1 MQVAKQHGVRRLG
14 SLCGRR
20 KSNMARLATV
30 ARSWHCTRH
39 GVRRQPRHGI
49 NSPWVALLLAHAFFL
64 HQWSKLRGGARV
76 QSQLRSCTSERMQSM
91 FTRRIVR
98 CVQWKSLTVISFL
111 AVSQCSSRNHLR
123 VFLGQ
128 RQAKIPTA
136 IGWNR
141 RQAMIIDAFAFG
153 SRVTYP
159 KPCSKQ
165 HSQDSSRRGEFWQSF
180 RYIYGTAAQGW
191 FALREHLL
199 CGILASMIFPPSPAE
214 RHPRQATGVH
224 AGI

>member
-1 MQVAKQHGVRRLG
+1 
-14 SLCGRR
+14 
-20 KSNMARLATV
+20 MARLATV

-49 NSPWVALLLAHAFFL
+49 NSPWVALLLAHAFSPL
-64 HQWSKLRGGARV
+64 VVKIKGGPRV
-76 QSQLRSCTSERMQSM
+76 QSQIRSCTSERMQSM

-128 RQAKIPTA
+128 RQAKILTA
-136 IGWNR
+136 TGSSR
-141 RQAMIIDAFAFG
+141 RQSMIIDAFAFG
-153 SRVTYP
+153 SCVTYP

-180 RYIYGTAAQGW
+180 RYL
-191 FALREHLL
+191 FMALQHKVGLL
-199 CGILASMIFPPSPAE
+199 
-214 RHPRQATGVH
+214 
-224 AGI
+224 